1 MRFSWVMQDLL
12 LRLGG
17 HGGVKQTK
25 PAEAWPLA
33 RYASSSI
40 PTPVQVFTLVSGA
53 FLISP
58 RRQGVK
64 RLAPAGRHAG
74 MRCAALALKTA
85 RTRAPG
91 RSPAWLT
98 ERPATPARSGNPPS
112 TSTWFAGG
120 GALTRVTGRPR
131 GLRRLAGTP

>member
-17 HGGVKQTK
+17 HGGAKQTK

-40 PTPVQVFTLVSGA
+40 PTPVQVFTLVPGV

-58 RRQGVK
+58 GRRGVK
-64 RLAPAGRHAG
+64 PGLPSRDDAMCGAGLEHGAHARAGPEPELVERAWRH
-74 MRCAALALKTA
+74 
-85 RTRAPG
+85 
-91 RSPAWLT
+91 
-98 ERPATPARSGNPPS
+98 
-112 TSTWFAGG
+112 
-120 GALTRVTGRPR
+120 
-131 GLRRLAGTP
+131 RRDQRK

>member
-17 HGGVKQTK
+17 HGGAKQTK

-33 RYASSSI
+33 RPASSSI

-64 RLAPAGRHAG
+64 PPRPGRHAG
-74 MRCAALALKTA
+74 IRCAALALNTA

-91 RSPAWLT
+91 RSPSSLT
-98 ERPATPARSGNPPS
+98 ERAVTAATSGN
-112 TSTWFAGG
+112 
-120 GALTRVTGRPR
+120 
-131 GLRRLAGTP
+131 

>member
-53 FLISP
+53 FLILPVSAGSQAAP
-58 RRQGVK
+58 
-64 RLAPAGRHAG
+64 PAGGHVG
-74 MRCAALALKTA
+74 IRCAALALKTA

-91 RSPAWLT
+91 RSPSSFT
-98 ERPATPARSGNPPS
+98 ERAVTAATSGNP
-112 TSTWFAGG
+112 TSTITRVAWVE
-120 GALTRVTGRPR
+120 ALTRVTVPSSA
-131 GLRRLAGTP
+131 LRALDAT